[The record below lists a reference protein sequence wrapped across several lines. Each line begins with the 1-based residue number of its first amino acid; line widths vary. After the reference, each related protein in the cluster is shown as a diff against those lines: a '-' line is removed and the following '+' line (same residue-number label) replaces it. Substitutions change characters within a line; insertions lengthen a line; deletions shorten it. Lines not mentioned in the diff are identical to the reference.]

1 MLELTIGE
9 KHRVKV
15 VKYLSKGILVKVEG
29 DNSDNTMFI
38 HLSKISPKFV
48 TDVSDFVTMGE
59 VYEAEVVPSPIPDKP
74 FELSLLALNLHSKA
88 PYTPRATYSDGSLN
102 KSQQSHK
109 TQPPRGHSDHKP
121 PVRRRAGD
129 LEEGDKGPPSSFFC
143 RVGRLWGASVAGVA
157 GAPGAVDVLHARYA
171 RAEHHLGAGRDQAA

>member
-1 MLELTIGE
+1 MLALTIGE
-9 KHRVKV
+9 KHKVKV

-29 DNSDNTMFI
+29 DDSDNTMFI

-48 TDVSDFVTMGE
+48 TDVSDFVTVGE

-74 FELSLLALNLHSKA
+74 FELSLLALNLHSKV

-121 PVRRRAGD
+121 KYNKQRSEKSLDDMIKDVEASYNDKFRGKGESRGRRRR
-129 LEEGDKGPPSSFFC
+129 S
-143 RVGRLWGASVAGVA
+143 RR
-157 GAPGAVDVLHARYA
+157 
-171 RAEHHLGAGRDQAA
+171 